1 MPFRSSSRGSYGPQA
16 QKLIKGPLAPTW
28 TSSGTIGT
36 SVPQGQSYSV
46 QLSATDDSLDAP
58 TYALAS
64 GSLPTGLTL
73 SSAGL
78 ISGTPSAAGDFS
90 FTVNATDANGRITT
104 SGSLLINV
112 QSSLKQPQIWYK
124 NSRVG
129 QSPITNDGTFGSS
142 YNSPAN
148 PSTTSDSGRNV
159 WNMGSSYF
167 EFPNITLIPNAN
179 GYSAWTIAAVFR
191 TTSNISKYALGG
203 SPTGVAVAGTSMHIG
218 NRGTY
223 NNQFE
228 VIYNNDGYPFPGAST
243 PGQGTV
249 DTTSSMSQ
257 LVVRYDGITYNGSG
271 RLTVWAP
278 NRTSGAIYDNYLS
291 NQGGFNYTS
300 ALDVNRVGWS
310 RGAQDPTWYLA
321 EYLLYTGVV
330 TDAEITQIRN
340 YLGSTHPVGVVN
352 N

>member
-36 SVPQGQSYSV
+36 NIPQGQSYSV
-46 QLSATDDSLDAP
+46 QLSATDDSLDQP
-58 TYALAS
+58 TYSLAS
-64 GSLPTGLTL
+64 GSLPTGTTL
-73 SSAGL
+73 SSTGL
-78 ISGTPSAAGDFS
+78 ISGTPSAAGTFT
-90 FTVNATDANGRITT
+90 FTVNATDANGRSTS
-104 SGSLLINV
+104 SGSLSISV

-167 EFPNITLIPNAN
+167 EFPFFNITPYAN
-179 GYSAWTIAAVFR
+179 GYAAWTFAVVMR
-191 TTSNISKYALGG
+191 TTSYMQKWSLLG
-203 SPTGVAVAGTSMHIG
+203 SPTGSSQIVGSAQRAS
-218 NRGTY
+218 
-223 NNQFE
+223 NNFE
-228 VIYNNDGYPFPGAST
+228 VSYNNDGYPFAGST
-243 PGQGTV
+243 SQGIV
-249 DTTSSMSQ
+249 DTTSNMCQ

-271 RLTVWAP
+271 RLQVWGP
-278 NRTSGAIYDNYLS
+278 SRTSGAVYDNYLS
-291 NQGGFNYTS
+291 NGGGFNYAS
-300 ALDVNRVGWS
+300 QIDHNRVGWS
-310 RGAQDPTWYLA
+310 RGTQDGTWYLA
-321 EYLLYTGVV
+321 EYLFYQGVV